1 MKMRRKRYKSVLL
14 LVALVFTA
22 VFTSDMLQARASEK
36 EDSPKEE
43 TSGKGKDFEW
53 IDTSGL
59 EEEKKHTLDKI
70 KNIKSELADV
80 KNKIK
85 ELENQK
91 SDLNNYIAK
100 LDQEANG
107 LAEQIRKLS
116 DEIEVKKGEIART
129 QAELEEAQRISEKQY
144 EDMKLR
150 IQYMYEHG
158 TPSYLELFLTAESMS
173 DFLNRSTYAAEVSR
187 YDRSMLDQYI
197 EQKEKIAAAKAV
209 LESEEEE
216 LNLMAEAAK
225 EQKETVDALIQTKT
239 AQIQS
244 YQNEIN
250 NQSGEAQAYQ
260 EDLEE
265 QERLLKELEAQI
277 AAAALANA
285 RAEDGDG
292 GASGFLWPCPS
303 SRRITSDFGMR
314 EIPTPGATANHNGID
329 IGAPTGSAILASAS
343 GRVTTSKY
351 SYSAGNYIVIS
362 HGNGVSTVYMHCS
375 ALYVS
380 EGEMVSQG
388 QTIGAVGSTGFST
401 GPHLHFGVMVNGA
414 YVNPRNYVG

>member
-14 LVALVFTA
+14 LVVLVFTA

-59 EEEKKHTLDKI
+59 EEEKKDTLDKI

-362 HGNGVSTVYMHCS
+362 HGNGVSTVYKYNFFDFLLATSCRE
-375 ALYVS
+375 A
-380 EGEMVSQG
+380 
-388 QTIGAVGSTGFST
+388 TCTT
-401 GPHLHFGVMVNGA
+401 GPVLRGTLVF
-414 YVNPRNYVG
+414 

>member
-14 LVALVFTA
+14 LVVLVFTA

-59 EEEKKHTLDKI
+59 EEEKKDTLDKI

-303 SRRITSDFGMR
+303 SRRITSDFGML

>member
-14 LVALVFTA
+14 LVVLVFTA

-59 EEEKKHTLDKI
+59 EEEKKDTLDKI

-388 QTIGAVGSTGFST
+388 HTIGAVGSTGFST